1 MTGSVFDEVVAAD
14 WHSKYLPMFLAL
26 ARMKSVMTAFDA
38 TDSKYSIMTKSNFS
52 LLEVNQLHANCSFIM
67 LVMEVKYTLSKE
79 AT

>member
-1 MTGSVFDEVVAAD
+1 
-14 WHSKYLPMFLAL
+14 
-26 ARMKSVMTAFDA
+26 MKSVMTAFDA

-52 LLEVNQLHANCSFIM
+52 LLEVNQLYADYSFIM